1 MDVSIEAR
9 STGRRSVE
17 IKKTLGWASVEKKI
31 LDDEKKFE
39 IVCSSTETTND
50 LAKKQKGRRDR
61 QPFTLKKELNYAAAG
76 ANSGAPAT

>member
-1 MDVSIEAR
+1 M
-9 STGRRSVE
+9 
-17 IKKTLGWASVEKKI
+17 EKKI

-76 ANSGAPAT
+76 AYS